1 MLTDYETTWRTA
13 AALGTA
19 AFKRGAKA
27 IPAHDAAMMA
37 TLKGRPIGDP
47 RTVPQL
53 KAWAQGWH
61 KANLAASV
69 EGRL

>member
-1 MLTDYETTWRTA
+1 MTDYTTAWRHA
-13 AALGTA
+13 AALGKA
-19 AFKRGAKA
+19 AFQRGAKA

-37 TLKGRPIGDP
+37 TLKGRNIGDT

-61 KANLAASV
+61 RANLAAAL
-69 EGRL
+69 GAAL